1 MVKTEH
7 FFIFVF
13 LTSRRISFTF
23 KNTCDAV
30 MRAPCNHHVIGEFR
44 LKRNRAFSI
53 NNDGITFAIIDIAKT
68 FLWGVLLG

>member
-30 MRAPCNHHVIGEFR
+30 MRAPCNHHVIGNLDENEIEP
-44 LKRNRAFSI
+44 LAS